1 MRQRMEGR
9 MKRVVF
15 AIIAIVLALPE
26 IPRYAGE
33 RRQRLVEATLT
44 AVATRAKDPAPLLR
58 RLSGDALATR
68 TYPGDW
74 RPIVAAG
81 RASYLAGDYAQA
93 VALFEQANAMGE
105 RPEIDVN
112 LGIALLQLGEQER
125 AEIAFERALRL
136 SPALAPEITKL
147 RALHTFQR

>member
-1 MRQRMEGR
+1 
-9 MKRVVF
+9 MKRVAL
-15 AIIAIVLALPE
+15 AIVAIVLVLPE
-26 IPRYAGE
+26 VPRYAGE
-33 RRQRLVEATLT
+33 RRQRLVELTLT
-44 AVATRAKDPAPLLR
+44 AVATRAKDPVPLLR
-58 RLSGDALATR
+58 RLSDDALATR

-93 VALFEQANAMGE
+93 VGLFEQANALGE

-112 LGIALLQLGEQER
+112 LGVALLQLGEQDR
-125 AEIAFERALRL
+125 AQTSFERALRL
-136 SPALAPEITKL
+136 SPALAPEIAKL